1 MLEAV
6 VVTSYLI
13 VCGLWGIFSVNMQYM
28 MYPDK
33 TSNLIIYGVFF
44 LNALS
49 CPISMIVALIRFD
62 SYMGDIK
69 KAAAREAVKEYVIK
83 ERMG

>member
-6 VVTSYLI
+6 IAISYLI
-13 VCGLWGIFSVNMQYM
+13 VCGLWGIFAINMQYM
-28 MYPDK
+28 LYPE
-33 TSNLIIYGVFF
+33 TSNLKLYGVFF
-44 LNALS
+44 LNAMA
-49 CPISMIVALIRFD
+49 CPISMIVAAIRFD

-69 KAAAREAVKEYVIK
+69 KAAAREAVKDYAIK